1 MIVVAVADIAVVAVT
16 VLVVVAE
23 YVVVVAAESADSVA
37 LFVGA
42 EIDDIVVAAGIV
54 AGAFVGEV
62 GAFVVAVVVVVAAA
76 VAFDF
81 VIAFA

>member
-16 VLVVVAE
+16 VL
-23 YVVVVAAESADSVA
+23 VVVAAESADSVA

>member
-42 EIDDIVVAAGIV
+42 EIVDIVV

-62 GAFVVAVVVVVAAA
+62 GAFVVAVVAAA

>member
-16 VLVVVAE
+16 VLVVVA
-23 YVVVVAAESADSVA
+23 AESADSVA

-42 EIDDIVVAAGIV
+42 EIVDIVVAAGIV

>member
-16 VLVVVAE
+16 VLVVVA
-23 YVVVVAAESADSVA
+23 AESADSVA

-42 EIDDIVVAAGIV
+42 EIVDSVVAAGIV

-62 GAFVVAVVVVVAAA
+62 GACVVAGVVVVAAA